1 MGVGNREQGTMSERD
16 RTARP
21 KPFPVPRYLFP
32 VPSFLAIH
40 AVLAAYTLLALF
52 PIGLILINSFKARRA
67 IFGSP
72 LTLPGPDSFSL
83 IGYQKVFSDGHVP
96 LYFLNSVAVTVIT
109 IALVLML
116 GAMAAWALTEYGFKG
131 SALLKLY
138 LSIGIMVPIRLGSVA
153 ILKLIVG
160 LGLVNSW
167 AGLILVYTAQGLPLS
182 IFILSEFVG
191 QIPRELRE
199 AGRCE
204 GVSEY
209 KIFLWVI
216 LPLLRPAM
224 ATVAVFTMIPVW
236 NDLWFPLLLAPGGGA
251 QTITLGIQQFIG
263 EYVTDWNAVLA
274 ALSVAI
280 IPVLILYVVFSRQLI
295 RGLTA
300 GAVK

>member
-1 MGVGNREQGTMSERD
+1 MNRRASTF
-16 RTARP
+16 A
-21 KPFPVPRYLFP
+21 VH
-32 VPSFLAIH
+32 AI
-40 AVLAAYTLLALF
+40 LAAYTLLALF
-52 PIGLILINSFKARRA
+52 PIFLILINSVKSRKA

-72 LTLPGPDSFSL
+72 LSLPGPDTFSL
-83 IGYQKVFSDGHVP
+83 VGYQKVFSDSQVP
-96 LYFLNSVAVTVIT
+96 LYFFNSVVVTVVT
-109 IALVLML
+109 IALVLII

-131 SALLKLY
+131 TTLLKLY

-160 LGLVNSW
+160 MGLVNTW
-167 AGLILVYTAQGLPLS
+167 TGLILVYTAQGLPLS
-182 IFILSEFVG
+182 VFILSEFVG
-191 QIPRELRE
+191 QIPKDLKE
-199 AGRCE
+199 AGRAE

-209 KIFLWVI
+209 QIFVYVI

-224 ATVAVFTMIPVW
+224 ATVAVFSMIPVW
-236 NDLWFPLLLAPGGGA
+236 NDLWFPLLLAPGNGA

-280 IPVLILYVVFSRQLI
+280 IPVMVLYVVFSRQLI